1 MNCPRTLNINALPAF
16 FGAATILSKL
26 VSQVEPKPYPDCQ
39 AIQLEN
45 CIGRELSVG
54 TDASGLHQS
63 VLAYSTAT
71 VSVSNRTSLSPLSFS
86 VKGYKPIHDIA
97 IPDYQLM
104 MLPLIRHHKR
114 SGPTRGRKASV
125 SGFRYRAA

>member
-39 AIQLEN
+39 EFQLEN

-54 TDASGLHQS
+54 TDASDSHQS

-71 VSVSNRTSLSPLSFS
+71 VSVSNRTSHSPLSFS
-86 VKGYKPIHDIA
+86 VKGYEPIHDIA
-97 IPDYQLM
+97 IPDYQLL
-104 MLPLIRHHKR
+104 MLPLIPHRNR
-114 SGPTRGRKASV
+114 SKPTRGRKAV
-125 SGFRYRAA
+125 SGFRYRTV